1 MKMTSSKM
9 DGDKVILGENEETFE
24 LTPEEAAA
32 LLRAIA
38 EADRGEFISAEQLL
52 ENLRKLR

>member
-24 LTPEEAAA
+24 VTPEEAAA

>member
-9 DGDKVILGENEETFE
+9 DGDKAILGENEETFE
-24 LTPEEAAA
+24 VTPEEAAA